1 MHAKWIGFQII
12 ATIIDDFKHQTIL
25 YTNVRLIYNP
35 CFWATY
41 FKVFQHKIVNS
52 WLAQKC

>member
-12 ATIIDDFKHQTIL
+12 ATIIYDFKHQTIL
-25 YTNVRLIYNP
+25 YTSVRLIYNP

-52 WLAQKC
+52 WLA